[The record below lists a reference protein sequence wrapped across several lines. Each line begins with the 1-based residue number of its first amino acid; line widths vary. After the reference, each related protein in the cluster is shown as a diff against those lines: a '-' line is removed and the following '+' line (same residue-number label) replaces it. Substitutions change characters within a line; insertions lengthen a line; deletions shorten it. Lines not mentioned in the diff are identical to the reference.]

1 MAIKESVLAAML
13 AAGTLASV
21 APTEAEACD
30 HDGRPR
36 IDLSLFLNASPAVIC
51 PQPALII
58 QPQPQV
64 LIVPQAQIMPQ
75 PIFLQ
80 QPSVLV
86 IPQYSQPIIQQ
97 PSLVVVPQ
105 AQIMPQPIFLQQPS
119 VLVIPQYSQAYRY
132 GHNQRTVEQQGSMT
146 FTPRYQQR
154 DFQRPQVPRL
164 NPRPNAD
171 PRQYRY
177 R

>member
-1 MAIKESVLAAML
+1 
-13 AAGTLASV
+13 
-21 APTEAEACD
+21 
-30 HDGRPR
+30 
-36 IDLSLFLNASPAVIC
+36 
-51 PQPALII
+51 
-58 QPQPQV
+58 
-64 LIVPQAQIMPQ
+64 
-75 PIFLQ
+75 
-80 QPSVLV
+80 
-86 IPQYSQPIIQQ
+86 
-97 PSLVVVPQ
+97 
-105 AQIMPQPIFLQQPS
+105 MPQPIFLQQPS